1 MPVDRRRGIDQLGSR
16 FSFRLNSRF
25 NSRFD
30 FGRELNRTKSEL
42 QSQPF
47 DRKWVL
53 TDQDSYSL
61 A

>member
-16 FSFRLNSRF
+16 FSFRL